1 MEPIR
6 VELQVKN
13 AAYLSLL
20 DDFNERLKNNISD
33 FDWRLS
39 LSYQERAELLR
50 KEFREELKKRN
61 IPDSE
66 FISEECEMV
75 YVNYDAFKCVL
86 LHKDGTYTQHSL
98 SEVKLIK

>member
-13 AAYLSLL
+13 AAYFSLI
-20 DDFNERLKNNISD
+20 DDFNERLSNIHHI
-33 FDWRLS
+33 DWQLA
-39 LSYQERAELLR
+39 LPYHERAKLLR

-75 YVNYDAFKCVL
+75 YVNYDAFNCVL
-86 LHKDGTYTQHSL
+86 LHDDGTYTQHSL
-98 SEVKLIK
+98 SEVKQIG

>member
-6 VELQVKN
+6 VELQIKN
-13 AAYLSLL
+13 AAYFSLL
-20 DDFNERLKNNISD
+20 DDFNERLSNSSD
-33 FDWRLS
+33 IDWRLS
-39 LSYQERAELLR
+39 LPYHERAELLR

-61 IPDSE
+61 ITDSE

-75 YVNYDAFKCVL
+75 YVNYDAFNCVI

-98 SEVKLIK
+98 SEVKQIG

>member
-13 AAYLSLL
+13 AAYFSLI
-20 DDFNERLKNNISD
+20 DDFSERLINIHHI
-33 FDWRLS
+33 DWRLA
-39 LSYQERAELLR
+39 LPYHERAELLKR
-50 KEFREELKKRN
+50 EFKEELKKRN

-66 FISEECEMV
+66 IISEECEMV

>member
-1 MEPIR
+1 MDPIR

-13 AAYLSLL
+13 AAYFSLL
-20 DDFNERLKNNISD
+20 DDFNERLINISD
-33 FDWRLS
+33 NDWRLS
-39 LSYQERAELLR
+39 LPYHERAEMFR

-75 YVNYDAFKCVL
+75 YVNYDVFKCVL

-98 SEVKLIK
+98 SEVKQIG